1 MKNLYITRLK
11 IFVFALCLAPLF
23 MLLWKGLNSALG
35 ANPIEVITHSTG
47 KWTLIFLLI
56 TLSITPLRTITAQPW
71 LIRFRRLFGLYA
83 FFYGCLHLMTWVWLD
98 KFFDLH
104 DMWADILKRR
114 FITVG
119 MAALL
124 LMLPLAITST
134 KGWVGRLGGKRW
146 STLHKLIYVSA
157 SLGVIHFLWL
167 VKADKREP
175 EHYGIILG
183 FLLLWRVG
191 TWLVPKL
198 QNRWATLTVPAVST
212 GKTAL
217 TVVEA
222 PAFRPVENGSREKGL

>member
-1 MKNLYITRLK
+1 MRLCSCCSGRG
-11 IFVFALCLAPLF
+11 FT
-23 MLLWKGLNSALG
+23 SHLG

-56 TLSITPLRTITAQPW
+56 TLSITPLRKIMAQPW
-71 LIRFRRLFGLYA
+71 LIRFRRMFGLYA

-104 DMWADILKRR
+104 EMWADILKRR

-119 MAALL
+119 MTALL

-134 KGWVGRLGGKRW
+134 KGWIGRLGGKRW
-146 STLHKLIYVSA
+146 SALHKLIYVSA

-175 EHYGIILG
+175 ERYGIVLG
-183 FLLLWRVG
+183 FLLLWRIG
-191 TWLVPKL
+191 AWLVSELREIQIAYGYTSGCQPRKT
-198 QNRWATLTVPAVST
+198 AIDYCEST
-212 GKTAL
+212 GLQAG
-217 TVVEA
+217 
-222 PAFRPVENGSREKGL
+222 EN